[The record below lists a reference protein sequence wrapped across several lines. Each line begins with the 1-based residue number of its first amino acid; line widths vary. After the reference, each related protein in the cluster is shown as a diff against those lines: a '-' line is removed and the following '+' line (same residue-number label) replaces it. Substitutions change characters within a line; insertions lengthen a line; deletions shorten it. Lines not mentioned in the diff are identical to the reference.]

1 MRTQLEVHDFLNP
14 RKNGETQ
21 YEITSELCDNH
32 PAIEVNQFAGITA
45 YNIKNTYALFGSQ
58 DTLVPGYDEYI
69 KIIEMLCGLKG
80 KIG

>member
-1 MRTQLEVHDFLNP
+1 MRTQVEVHDFLNP

-45 YNIKNTYALFGSQ
+45 YNIKKHIRS
-58 DTLVPGYDEYI
+58 VWKPRHPGTWI
-69 KIIEMLCGLKG
+69 
-80 KIG
+80 